1 MPPKRFVMRGMRQI
15 DNNSVPTTPTLTRTF
30 SSESSGGSYGGPSV
44 RSRTV
49 AGKST
54 RRGGVNAGLPYPI
67 FEFGFPKP
75 SEVVPIAEDSQF
87 LPGPADDYMRSAAG
101 AKLRADEGRYNA
113 MLRQFVVR
121 NTRLTGSS
129 LLFLGSGSS
138 RNMLRLLR
146 MSPAK
151 AVFVDVDEAALARL
165 RVLISREGLDATTQ
179 IEYVL
184 QDAYV
189 WLLDNASAVL
199 FDTVIATKCVGQILR
214 GVGRT
219 FTEFVDRVGG
229 VCRFGGHFY
238 VDHHVFAAQ
247 YPEGSRLGDDWYSRE
262 HRGMYDAATIC
273 GRYADDVCYTCETE
287 TPDFELVARFLS
299 SEADRGVQVWELYCF
314 RFTGRDAS
322 VQRPVIDFTSMPP
335 APTPFALPPAAGYD
349 AVADSYLPANC
360 KGVKR
365 IPTAGD
371 IRSYAVESCTPKID
385 GEPGL
390 LIMDGPT
397 AVFISNRH
405 RFVRPLKNQLT
416 INIAFSCELV
426 QVQRSL
432 ALLVITGVVEQD
444 ATSCDPLDPLPMRH
458 LEPLIDKFAQDG
470 IIINSPRLM
479 RYIVGDS
486 VALPG
491 VAVSRPI
498 DLPIDGIQVL
508 HSGRGGVFI
517 KPSRLSTIDCKQ
529 SEAKGLI
536 EGAYKSIGSFNLPQV
551 YTDRTG
557 DREAVYEF
565 SRENGTHEWVP
576 IKRRDDKQFSDTPGA
591 IVHTI
596 WALDAATSLGLVG
609 TVEDIRPKIAR

>member
-1 MPPKRFVMRGMRQI
+1 MPPKRFVMRGMRNVDTI
-15 DNNSVPTTPTLTRTF
+15 GAPTTPTLTRTF

-75 SEVVPIAEDSQF
+75 SEVVPITEDSQF
-87 LPGPADDYMRSAAG
+87 PPGPPDDYMRSEAG

-151 AVFVDVDEAALARL
+151 AVFVDVDKAALDRL
-165 RVLISREGLDATTQ
+165 SMLIAREGLDATTQ
-179 IEYVL
+179 VEYV
-184 QDAYV
+184 QEDAYR

-199 FDTVIATKCVGQILR
+199 FDTVIATKCVGQILK
-214 GVGRT
+214 GDGRT

-229 VCRFGGHFY
+229 VCRYGAHFY
-238 VDHHVFAAQ
+238 VDHHVYAAQ
-247 YPEGSRLGDDWYSRE
+247 FNEGDRLGHVASDE
-262 HRGMYDAATIC
+262 CYDAATIC
-273 GRYADDVCYTCETE
+273 ARYSSDICYSCEVE

-299 SEADRGVQVWELYCF
+299 SEAVLGVQVWELYCL
-314 RFTGRDAS
+314 RFTGRNVHD
-322 VQRPVIDFTSMPP
+322 QRSAVDFTSMPP
-335 APTPFALPPAAGYD
+335 APTPFALPAPAGYD
-349 AVADSYLPANC
+349 PVADSYLPANS

-365 IPTAGD
+365 IPTSGD
-371 IRSYAVESCTPKID
+371 VRAYSAETCTPKID

-390 LIMDGPT
+390 LILDGPT
-397 AVFISNRH
+397 AVFISSNH
-405 RFVRPLKNQLT
+405 RFVRPLRNQFT

-426 QVQRSL
+426 SVQRSL
-432 ALLVITGVVEQD
+432 ALLVVTGVVEQD
-444 ATSCDPLDPLPMRH
+444 GTACDPLDPLPMRH
-458 LEPLIDKFAQDG
+458 LEPLLDKFAQDG
-470 IIINSPRLM
+470 IIVNSPRLM
-479 RYIVGDS
+479 RHIVGDS

-491 VAVSRPI
+491 LPSSRPL

-517 KPSRLSTIDCKQ
+517 KPARLSTIDAKQ
-529 SEAKGLI
+529 SEALGLI
-536 EGAYKSIGSFNLPQV
+536 EGAYRSIGSFDKPKV

-565 SRENGTHEWVP
+565 ARDNGSHDWVP
-576 IKRRDDKQFSDTPGA
+576 IKARLDKQHSDTPGA
-591 IVHTI
+591 IVHTL
-596 WALDAATSLGLVG
+596 WALNSALALGFDG
-609 TVEDIRPKIAR
+609 TVEDIRPKVAR

>member
-1 MPPKRFVMRGMRQI
+1 MPPKRFVMRGMRNA
-15 DNNSVPTTPTLTRTF
+15 DVAAAPVTPTLTRTF

-75 SEVVPIAEDSQF
+75 SEVVPITEDSQF
-87 LPGPADDYMRSAAG
+87 EPGPADDYMRSEPG

-121 NTRLTGSS
+121 NTRLTGSAI
-129 LLFLGSGSS
+129 LFLGSGSS

-146 MSPAK
+146 MSPAR
-151 AVFVDVDEAALARL
+151 AVFVDVDEAALKRL
-165 RVLISREGLDATTQ
+165 AMLISREGLDATTQ
-179 IEYVL
+179 VEYVL
-184 QDAYV
+184 VDAYT

-199 FDTVIATKCVGQILR
+199 FDTVIATKCVGQIIKER
-214 GVGRT
+214 GRT

-229 VCRFGGHFY
+229 VCRYGAHFY
-238 VDHHVFAAQ
+238 VDHHVYAAQ
-247 YPEGSRLGDDWYSRE
+247 FDEGATLGAVAEDQY
-262 HRGMYDAATIC
+262 YDAATIC
-273 GRYADDVCYTCETE
+273 GRYASDTCYSCEVE
-287 TPDFELVARFLS
+287 TPDFDLVARFLS
-299 SEADRGVQVWELYCF
+299 SEAVQGVQVWELYCL
-314 RFTGRDAS
+314 RFSGRN
-322 VQRPVIDFTSMPP
+322 VGGQRSAVDFTSMPP
-335 APTPFALPPAAGYD
+335 PPTPFALPSPAGYD
-349 AVADSYLPANC
+349 PIADLYLPANS

-365 IPTAGD
+365 IPIAAD
-371 IRSYAVESCTPKID
+371 MRAYAAETCTPKVD

-397 AVFISNRH
+397 AVFTSGNY
-405 RFVRPLKNQLT
+405 RFVRPLRNQFT

-426 QVQRSL
+426 SVQRSL

-444 ATSCDPLDPLPMRH
+444 GTACDPLDPLPMRH

-470 IIINSPRLM
+470 IMVNSPRLM
-479 RYIVGDS
+479 RHIVGDA

-491 VAVSRPI
+491 LPASRPLDI
-498 DLPIDGIQVL
+498 PIDGIQVL

-517 KPSRLSTIDCKQ
+517 KPARLSTIDAKQ
-529 SEAKGLI
+529 SEALGLI
-536 EGAYKSIGSFNLPQV
+536 EGAYRSIGSFEVPRV

-557 DREAVYEF
+557 DRDAVYEF
-565 SRENGTHEWVP
+565 ARERGTHDWVP
-576 IKRRDDKQFSDTPGA
+576 IKHRKDKQYSDTPGA
-591 IVHTI
+591 VVHTL
-596 WALDAATSLGLVG
+596 WALNSALALGLDG
-609 TVEDIRPKIAR
+609 TVEDIRPRVAR